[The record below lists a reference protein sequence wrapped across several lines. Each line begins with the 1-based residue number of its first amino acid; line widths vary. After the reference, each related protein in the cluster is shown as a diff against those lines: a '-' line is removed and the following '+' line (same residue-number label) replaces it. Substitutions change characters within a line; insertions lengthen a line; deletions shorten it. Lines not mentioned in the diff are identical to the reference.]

1 MKKVWYIPTVDDS
14 DRPLVV
20 KVRVIGERDGF
31 RMVRQF
37 GSHDEIIVHIRHLTQ
52 NWLGAWIKAKKISRF
67 RRQRNI
73 VRDAGGGGKK
83 SRESVDAPK
92 RGRDGDDLTKPVTA
106 RRDERILK
114 TKVMR

>member
-1 MKKVWYIPTVDDS
+1 MKQVWYLPTVDDS

-31 RMVRQF
+31 RMIRQF
-37 GSHDEIIVHIRHLTQ
+37 GGHEDIIVHVRHLTQ
-52 NWLGAWIKAKKISRF
+52 DWIVAWMKAKKISRF

-92 RGRDGDDLTKPVTA
+92 RGRNGDDLTKPVTA
-106 RRDERILK
+106 GE
-114 TKVMR
+114 TAN